1 MEYMQDYGVDA
12 NTTDVAFHEHEQAA
26 ITARN
31 MLISTGQM
39 SWLVPIGQTGTAW
52 SVLTGVLYSCLLYTS
67 DAADD

>member
-1 MEYMQDYGVDA
+1 MMEYMQDYGVDA

-39 SWLVPIGQTGTAW
+39 SRLVPIGQTGTAW
-52 SVLTGVLYSCLLYTS
+52 SVLTGVLYSIGHS
-67 DAADD
+67 KIMAR